1 MRSHSGFDVVAFNQ
15 KEVAAYNYV
24 FRYYYPSLCQFTGRL
39 IGHDFA
45 EDLVEELFL
54 KLWSS
59 ERTFNNEEHL
69 KAFLYHSIKNASL
82 DFLKTNKR
90 TIDRNTL
97 FTSQHSINEA
107 DYLAGIIRSEVL
119 IELQQAIAELPK
131 EKGRIIKMTYL
142 EGKSNQETADELGI
156 SVQTVKNQKLRG
168 LAILRKIMP
177 DNQYVVI
184 FIASYIEHSKHF
196 Q

>member
-24 FRYYYPSLCQFTGRL
+24 FRFYYPSLCQFTGRL
-39 IGHDFA
+39 IGRDFA

-54 KLWSS
+54 RLWSS
-59 ERTFNNEEHL
+59 EKTFNNEEHL

-82 DFLKTNKR
+82 DFLKTTKR
-90 TIDRNTL
+90 AVDRNTL
-97 FTSQHSINEA
+97 FTEEHSFNEA

-119 IELQQAIAELPK
+119 IELYQAIAELPT

-142 EGKSNQETADELGI
+142 DGKSNQETAAELGI
-156 SVQTVKNQKLRG
+156 SIQTVKNQKLRG
-168 LAILRKIMP
+168 LALLKNKLP
-177 DNQYVVI
+177 DGIYAFI
-184 FIASYIEHSKHF
+184 FLYPFVK
-196 Q
+196 